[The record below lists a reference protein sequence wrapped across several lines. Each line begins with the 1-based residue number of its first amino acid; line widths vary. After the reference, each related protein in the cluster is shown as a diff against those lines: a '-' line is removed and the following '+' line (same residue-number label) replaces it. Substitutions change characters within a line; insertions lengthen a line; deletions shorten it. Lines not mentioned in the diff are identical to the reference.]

1 MARERSTVP
10 HPTASLSKLCGTCG
24 YRYESSVVR
33 CPGDGSRLGRER
45 PDVAVLGAYRLVE
58 RLGTG
63 GMGAVYRAIHE
74 KLGRTVAI
82 KVLNRSLLADRTNIA
97 RFFQEARS
105 VNTIRHPN
113 VVDIYDFVTA
123 GKDIYTVMEFLVGQD
138 LHHALYAEGGRAF
151 GTERAVGILEQI
163 CCALQAAHDRNIIHR
178 DLKPANVFL
187 TKRESGEF
195 VKLLDFGLAKLER
208 TEGRMTREGVVLGTP
223 EYMAPE
229 QARGSLM
236 DGRADIYGV
245 GCLAFHMLTG
255 CQLFAGGSYADV
267 MVRHVKEMPP
277 SPRALNPQLPETV
290 EQVLMRC
297 LAKEPSDRPASA
309 LTVAEELCAAI
320 GRPLSPATTASTP
333 RARMIVS
340 DSVPSAGFSAVISR
354 TLRLEHPGRKKLAAG
369 AAVALAVAAAGVFW
383 ARPRTPQAMGEM
395 AAHAGS
401 AGHPAVQRVIHVLLQ
416 SRPSGAT
423 VTENGVRLGVTPY
436 DFSVTGGSD
445 HNVELSLPGHV
456 SARQSFRA
464 DMDTTLAAVLE
475 PIPSPPQPAASAPTI
490 DRSRRRAARRVTLGT
505 APGGAGAD
513 PDLDSRA
520 RTINPFAQ

>member
-1 MARERSTVP
+1 LP
-10 HPTASLSKLCGTCG
+10 HPNAALTKLCGTCG
-24 YRYESSVVR
+24 YRYEATVQR
-33 CPGDGSRLGRER
+33 CPGDGTRLGRER

-138 LHHALYAEGGRAF
+138 LHHALYTEGGRPF
-151 GTERAVGILEQI
+151 GSDRAVAILEQI

-187 TKRESGEF
+187 TKRDSGEF

-229 QARGSLM
+229 QARGAVM
-236 DGRADIYGV
+236 DGRADLYGV
-245 GCLAFHMLTG
+245 GCLAYHMVTG

-267 MVRHVKEMPP
+267 MVRHVKEAPP
-277 SPRALNPQLPETV
+277 APRTLNPHLSEELEKV
-290 EQVLMRC
+290 VMRC
-297 LAKEPSDRPASA
+297 LAKEPADRPSSA
-309 LTVAEELCAAI
+309 MTVAEELCAAV
-320 GRPLSPATTASTP
+320 GRELSPATTSSTS
-333 RARMIVS
+333 RARAIVGEA
-340 DSVPSAGFSAVISR
+340 VPSAGVSAVISR
-354 TLRLEHPGRKKLAAG
+354 TLRLDRMGHRKVVAGIAAGLCLAAL
-369 AAVALAVAAAGVFW
+369 VALW
-383 ARPRTPQAMGEM
+383 ARPRAHEAVGAPARPSNGPAMQKL
-395 AAHAGS
+395 
-401 AGHPAVQRVIHVLLQ
+401 VQVRLQ
-416 SRPSGAT
+416 SMPTGAT

-436 DFSVTGGSD
+436 DLSAEPGSEHIVEFS
-445 HNVELSLPGHV
+445 LAGHQR
-456 SARQSFRA
+456 AQQSFRA
-464 DMDTTLAAVLE
+464 DVDTTLAAVLE
-475 PIPSPPQPAASAPTI
+475 PSEPQPRGPDQ
-490 DRSRRRAARRVTLGT
+490 DRPQKRPARRVTLG
-505 APGGAGAD
+505 ASPGGGD
-513 PDLDSRA
+513 RDLDSRA
-520 RTINPFAQ
+520 RTINPFAR

>member
-1 MARERSTVP
+1 VL
-10 HPTASLSKLCGTCG
+10 HPNAALTKLCGTCG
-24 YRYESSVVR
+24 YRYEATTQR
-33 CPGDGSRLGRER
+33 CPADGSRLGRER

-138 LHHALYAEGGRAF
+138 LHHALYTEGGRPFAAD
-151 GTERAVGILEQI
+151 RAVSILEQI

-187 TKRESGEF
+187 TRRDSGEF

-229 QARGSLM
+229 QARGAVM
-236 DGRADIYGV
+236 DGRADLYGV
-245 GCLAFHMLTG
+245 GCLAYHMLTG

-267 MVRHVKEMPP
+267 MVRHVKEAPP
-277 SPRALNPQLPETV
+277 PARTLNPQLSEELEKV
-290 EQVLMRC
+290 VMRC
-297 LAKEPSDRPASA
+297 LAKEPEDRPASA
-309 LTVAEELCAAI
+309 LTVAEELCAAV
-320 GRPLSPATTASTP
+320 GRGLSPATTSSTS
-333 RARMIVS
+333 RARAIVEAA
-340 DSVPSAGFSAVISR
+340 PSAGVSAVISR
-354 TLRLEHPGRKKLAAG
+354 TLKMDLGGRRKVVAGVAAG
-369 AAVALAVAAAGVFW
+369 LALALALALVLKPRPQPAVGATSRPAAG
-383 ARPRTPQAMGEM
+383 PGLQKL
-395 AAHAGS
+395 
-401 AGHPAVQRVIHVLLQ
+401 VQVRLQ
-416 SRPSGAT
+416 SMPSGAS
-423 VTENGVRLGVTPY
+423 VSENGVTLGVTPY
-436 DFSVTGGSD
+436 DLSAEPGSD
-445 HNVELSLPGHV
+445 HIVEFSLPGHQR
-456 SARQSFRA
+456 AQQSFRA
-464 DMDTTLAAVLE
+464 DVDTTLAAVLE
-475 PIPSPPQPAASAPTI
+475 PSEPQPRTTPSEPYPE
-490 DRSRRRAARRVTLGT
+490 RSRRRARRMTLGAT
-505 APGGAGAD
+505 PGGSD
-513 PDLDSRA
+513 RDLDSRA
-520 RTINPFAQ
+520 RTINPFAR